1 MSDGTEQSGTEPSGT
16 EAERTGE
23 VTVPESARVVLPD
36 DTITDGAG
44 SLGAAEWP
52 AGEADEPHGQE
63 DVAESQQQGA
73 GTAAGAAG
81 DTAGTGSAEEERQR
95 AERATDDGEITPS
108 DPSKPMEATPPANL
122 AEPLR

>member
-1 MSDGTEQSGTEPSGT
+1 MSDGTEQSGT

-23 VTVPESARVVLPD
+23 VTVPEGARVVLPD
-36 DTITDGAG
+36 DAITDSAG

-63 DVAESQQQGA
+63 DVAGSQQQGA
-73 GTAAGAAG
+73 GTAGAAG
-81 DTAGTGSAEEERQR
+81 ATAGTASAEEERQR
-95 AERATDDGEITPS
+95 AERATDDGELTPS
-108 DPSKPMEATPPANL
+108 DPSEPVAQATPPANL

>member
-36 DTITDGAG
+36 DASTDGA
-44 SLGAAEWP
+44 
-52 AGEADEPHGQE
+52 
-63 DVAESQQQGA
+63 
-73 GTAAGAAG
+73 
-81 DTAGTGSAEEERQR
+81 GSAEEERQR

-108 DPSKPMEATPPANL
+108 DPSQPMEATPPANL